1 MSKGR
6 ILLLTAVALAM
17 LVTAIL
23 TWGSIGSA
31 TLIFCL
37 ILMGLGVVKI
47 LVMDAWDDYDDYR
60 SDG

>member
-6 ILLLTAVALAM
+6 MVILIILALAM
-17 LVTAIL
+17 LITAIL

-60 SDG
+60 SDR